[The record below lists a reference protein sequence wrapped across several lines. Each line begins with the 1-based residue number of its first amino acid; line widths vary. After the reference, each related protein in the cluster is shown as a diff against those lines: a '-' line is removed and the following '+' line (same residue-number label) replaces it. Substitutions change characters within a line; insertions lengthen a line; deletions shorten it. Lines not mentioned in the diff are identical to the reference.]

1 MPRKKNGKRQNANK
15 EIVKLVF
22 KEDAQEY
29 ARAHSNHCKGQAADK
44 KHQEK
49 INKKWKNLKEEREN
63 LNKNRKNLNKKKV
76 PSITDEECDTVICAE
91 TMFLLLPITVKATHD
106 SWKPYWDEW
115 LFNKTSKEIY
125 FLSIR
130 LCSSTLVDYY
140 RLISL
145 QRSFKML
152 AFSKII
158 ITEYDILNG
167 EILNEDIFKV
177 IEEMIKDID
186 TSRYQKHFIRVQENE
201 NDRFEDIPD
210 HLCY

>member
-1 MPRKKNGKRQNANK
+1 MPRKNKGKRHKKNK
-15 EIVKLVF
+15 NQENEHKRELIF

-44 KHQEK
+44 KHLEK
-49 INKKWKNLKEEREN
+49 INKKWKNLKEERE
-63 LNKNRKNLNKKKV
+63 NLNKKKV

-115 LFNKTSKEIY
+115 VFNKTSKEIY

-145 QRSFKML
+145 QRSFKLL

-158 ITEYDILNG
+158 ITKRYDILNG
-167 EILNEDIFKV
+167 EILNGDIFKV

-186 TSRYQKHFIRVQENE
+186 TSRYQEHFIRVQENE